1 MQERLKENV
10 SKLKRL
16 PPAVF
21 CYRNISGTSNKTWN
35 KMEELGIEL
44 LCKVFIK
51 CSIFKTVVVEKFKV
65 CGGLMVECS

>member
-1 MQERLKENV
+1 MQQRLKENV

-16 PPAVF
+16 PPAVY

-51 CSIFKTVVVEKFKV
+51 YSIFKTQAYV
-65 CGGLMVECS
+65 L

>member
-1 MQERLKENV
+1 MQQRLKENV

-35 KMEELGIEL
+35 KTEELGIEL

-51 CSIFKTVVVEKFKV
+51 YSISKPKYTFYELK
-65 CGGLMVECS
+65 